1 MKIYYGNELASEI
14 RKNADKLVKR
24 IWVCVPFIGG
34 LKSVSSIIGKEWIDN
49 PSISVKLLT
58 DASDFNNFNSETLTT
73 FLHRG
78 KIKHLLGLH
87 AKIYILDNTFFIS
100 SANLTNTAFAKRYEV
115 GIKILG
121 NNAKGIEKLFNSW
134 WSKAVD
140 VSSIKI
146 NKVVN
151 TKKISKED
159 VLDLIYQIFGIY
171 QRLLYLVK

>member
-1 MKIYYGNELASEI
+1 M
-14 RKNADKLVKR
+14 
-24 IWVCVPFIGG
+24 
-34 LKSVSSIIGKEWIDN
+34 
-49 PSISVKLLT
+49 
-58 DASDFNNFNSETLTT
+58 
-73 FLHRG
+73 
-78 KIKHLLGLH
+78 H

-151 TKKISKED
+151 TKKISKEERTGFN
-159 VLDLIYQIFGIY
+159 LPNL
-171 QRLLYLVK
+171 